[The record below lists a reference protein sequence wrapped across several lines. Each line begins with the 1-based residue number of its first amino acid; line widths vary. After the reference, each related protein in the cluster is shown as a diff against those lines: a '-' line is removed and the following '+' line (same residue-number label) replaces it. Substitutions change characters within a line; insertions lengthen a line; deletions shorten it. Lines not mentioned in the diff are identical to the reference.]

1 MKNTKIAGIR
11 TGGQTGADRAAM
23 DVARE
28 YGIPLCGWCPKG
40 GWAEDY
46 PEAPGL
52 LNDYPELTETPSAGT
67 AQRTMWNM
75 RDADAILTVIPEDS
89 AESKGTDVGLKTGQ
103 ELGKPMITV
112 SGRKDL
118 PEIIRWLQDLP
129 DGLCLCVGGPRASE
143 CGSAY
148 EVTREILVGLIEAFS

>member
-1 MKNTKIAGIR
+1 MRKIAKIR

-52 LNDYPELTETPSAGT
+52 LQDYPELTETPSVGT
-67 AQRTMWNM
+67 EQRTMWNM
-75 RDADAILTVIPEDS
+75 RDADAILTVIPEGS

-112 SGRKDL
+112 SGVKDL
-118 PEIIRWLQDLP
+118 PEIIRWLQGLP

-143 CGSAY
+143 CGTAY
-148 EVTREILVGLIEAFS
+148 QVAAEIFTELLKVYT